1 MRQSV
6 EMVESSP
13 AMVEVGRE
21 ANTAVVG
28 VNGAVFTYKCNLCYL
43 LKLAA
48 SYIIIINMQRMF

>member
-1 MRQSV
+1 
-6 EMVESSP
+6 MVESSP

-48 SYIIIINMQRMF
+48 SSIIIINMQRMF